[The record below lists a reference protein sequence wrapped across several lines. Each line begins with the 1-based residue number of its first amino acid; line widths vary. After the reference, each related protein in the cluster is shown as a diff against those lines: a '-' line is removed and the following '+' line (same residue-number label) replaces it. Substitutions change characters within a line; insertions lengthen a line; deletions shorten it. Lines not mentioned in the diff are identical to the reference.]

1 MKRIFI
7 THIAPKEIV
16 MKYHIP
22 AAPVYFSYNLIAGK
36 MFDKVYSIL
45 PANISGRKEDFSDE
59 EVETIYSSWRGK
71 KFLHKFAPF
80 VEDLKLFPKIPRR
93 SSVWF
98 YNVNMLTALLIILL
112 RIFKPSVKRYVII
125 LDFTPGA
132 KWNKFLL
139 RLINSSSGIIKL
151 STSDLFTVKNSCI
164 LPGVV
169 PLEGEYLTIKSP
181 ITPDFLLSGNLNEQ
195 ICMLHMLLP
204 AFAKMPNLRLHISGF
219 SGDEEYIKSF
229 TEKYPNIIRYG
240 MLEYDEFLE
249 LMHHCPFL
257 LSTRDPHYLENMC
270 NFPSKVIEGLLHNRI
285 IISTI
290 HYVQLEGINYV
301 EVPNTIDAF
310 VTAVLDLS
318 QKSESDLLAY
328 ANQAGEVK
336 RRFNNKVWA
345 DKIAEIENN
354 SNV

>member
-7 THIAPKEIV
+7 THIAPKDTIV
-16 MKYHIP
+16 KYHIP

-36 MFDKVYSIL
+36 IFDKVYSIL
-45 PANISGRKEDFSDE
+45 PANICGKKEDFSDE

-98 YNVNMLTALLIILL
+98 YNVTMLTALLIILL
-112 RIFKPSVKRYVII
+112 QIFKPSVKRYVII

-132 KWNKFLL
+132 KWNYFLL
-139 RLINSSSGIIKL
+139 RLINSSNGLIKL
-151 STSDLFTVKNSCI
+151 STSELFTVKNSCI
-164 LPGVV
+164 LPGVI
-169 PLEGEYLTIKSP
+169 PLEGEHMTIKLPFTS
-181 ITPDFLLSGNLNEQ
+181 DYLLSGNLNEQ

-204 AFAKMPNLRLHISGF
+204 AFAQMPNLRLHISGF

-249 LMHHCPFL
+249 LMQRCPFL
-257 LSTRDPHYLENMC
+257 LSTRDPSFPENKC

-301 EVPNTIDAF
+301 EVPNTTDAF
-310 VTAVLDLS
+310 VAAMLEFS
-318 QKSESDLLAY
+318 QKSESELLTY
-328 ANQAGEVK
+328 ANQSRKVK
-336 RRFNNKVWA
+336 NRFNNKVWA
-345 DKIAEIENN
+345 GKIAEIENN
-354 SNV
+354 SIV